1 MEMITSLNLINV
13 LALALF
19 ANWITHWFTP
29 LNYFREVAIDVW
41 TKATIKAGFYPLQR
55 LAVVISCPKCFGF
68 WFTLIAFQ
76 NFWLALIVSFV
87 AYLINFIIERI
98 ERYGDESM

>member
-29 LNYFREVAIDVW
+29 LHFFRDLLVEAW
-41 TKATIKAGFYPLQR
+41 TKATIKAGFYGLQR
-55 LAVVISCPKCFGF
+55 LAVVITCPKCFAF
-68 WFTLIAFQ
+68 WFTLFYKQ
-76 NFWLALIVSFV
+76 DFWLALIVSFT
-87 AYLINFIIERI
+87 AYIINHIIERV
-98 ERYGDESM
+98 ENYGN

>member
-1 MEMITSLNLINV
+1 MNSALFNILT
-13 LALALF
+13 LALF

-29 LNYFREVAIDVW
+29 LNYFREVAIEWW
-41 TKATIKAGFYPLQR
+41 TRVTIKAGFYSLQR

-68 WFTLIAFQ
+68 WYTALAFQ
-76 NFWLALIVSFV
+76 DFWLALSVSFT

-98 ERYGDESM
+98 ENYGRDESM